1 MPMLHR
7 LLPGTLSA
15 RIFTLY
21 LVAQTVFVLVGLAL
35 FYRYQF
41 SGQIETEQ
49 DRGEL
54 MMQVA
59 AQAVAD
65 SAVIGDYDTINRTLQ
80 RMAGHVN
87 LESVAFIDSRG
98 GEIKASQTHAARIK
112 PPQWLESL
120 VTAQLHDI
128 NQVIR
133 VGGKD
138 YGVLRLSYA
147 TGEVAADLWRL
158 ALMAMS
164 VALAGLLAGVLLGWQ
179 VIGGIKA
186 GQPFPAAATAGD

>member
-1 MPMLHR
+1 MLHR

-49 DRGEL
+49 DRGEM

-80 RMAGHVN
+80 RMAGQVN

-98 GEIKASQTHAARIK
+98 GEIKASQTHAVRIK

-138 YGVLRLSYA
+138 YGVLRLHFDA
-147 TGEVAADLWRL
+147 PHVAGDIWSLTL
-158 ALMAMS
+158 KALGLGTEE
-164 VALAGLLAGVLLGWQ
+164 ALARVQAAGSNPQSAVQSGWVEQ
-179 VIGGIKA
+179 
-186 GQPFPAAATAGD
+186 F